1 MKYHEGYNPFFVLID
16 NCEELVRPKLEK
28 RLNNINEEALTI
40 VHENFRSKGIGE
52 ALVNKSKEYLD
63 LRILIS
69 WNFKYPQKNLAG
81 KNFWERMGFETEIIH
96 IISVLE

>member
-16 NCEELVRPKLEK
+16 NYEELVPPKLEK

-52 ALVNKSKEYLD
+52 ALVNKAKEYLD
-63 LRILIS
+63 FRIAIS
-69 WNFKYPQKNLAG
+69 WNFK
-81 KNFWERMGFETEIIH
+81 
-96 IISVLE
+96 

>member
-28 RLNNINEEALTI
+28 RLNNINEEVLTI

-52 ALVNKSKEYLD
+52 ALVNKAKEYLD
-63 LRILIS
+63 FRIVIS

-81 KNFWERMGFETEIIH
+81 KKFWERMGFETEIIH
-96 IISVLE
+96 MISVLE